1 MGGDNMENNLKF
13 ICLRD
18 FPELSKTSS
27 SWFSEKWDIP
37 ESEYIESID
46 QCIKNRY
53 SVPQWYVVINE
64 NKNIIAG
71 AGVIENDFHN
81 RKDLSPNICALF
93 VEENYR
99 NNGIAKNLISFII
112 NDIKPMGFN
121 KIYLVTDHN
130 NFYENLGWE
139 FLCMVK
145 GDDGTLERLY
155 KFEW

>member
-1 MGGDNMENNLKF
+1 MENNLKF

-121 KIYLVTDHN
+121 KVYLVTDHT
-130 NFYENLGWE
+130 NFYEKLGWE

>member
-1 MGGDNMENNLKF
+1 M
-13 ICLRD
+13 C
-18 FPELSKTSS
+18 S
-27 SWFSEKWDIP
+27 
-37 ESEYIESID
+37 
-46 QCIKNRY
+46 
-53 SVPQWYVVINE
+53 
-64 NKNIIAG
+64 
-71 AGVIENDFHN
+71 
-81 RKDLSPNICALF
+81 F

-130 NFYENLGWE
+130 NFYEKLGWE

>member
-1 MGGDNMENNLKF
+1 MENNLKF

-46 QCIKNRY
+46 QKIKNRY

-130 NFYENLGWE
+130 NFYEKLGWE

>member
-1 MGGDNMENNLKF
+1 MENNLKF

-130 NFYENLGWE
+130 NFYEKLGWE
-139 FLCMVK
+139 FL
-145 GDDGTLERLY
+145 DDGTLERLY